1 MQYQSTRGHNAAVS
15 ASEAIVRGLAP
26 DGGLYVPQEFPRAD
40 LEAWRGLDYPQ
51 LAAEVLALYLTDY
64 DPAFLQDAAQS
75 TYTAPFAGKAGRV
88 VPVAPGLHA
97 LELWHGPTCAFKD
110 YALQL
115 MPKLLVQAK
124 HNLGRTEKTRILVA
138 TSGDTG
144 KAALAGYA
152 GLDGIEIAV
161 FYPND
166 GTSEIQRLQMV
177 TQGGR

>member
-64 DPAFLQDAAQS
+64 DPAFLQDAAQN

-88 VPVAPGLHA
+88 VPVAP
-97 LELWHGPTCAFKD
+97 T
-110 YALQL
+110 
-115 MPKLLVQAK
+115 
-124 HNLGRTEKTRILVA
+124 
-138 TSGDTG
+138 
-144 KAALAGYA
+144 
-152 GLDGIEIAV
+152 
-161 FYPND
+161 
-166 GTSEIQRLQMV
+166 
-177 TQGGR
+177 